1 VVAEPERRVGSL
13 TIVGAGI
20 RPGLH
25 TTREASARIRD
36 ADKVLYLLAEVAPI
50 RWLEELNPSAE
61 SLEHAYSPGRPYA
74 EVYQEVVETILDHV
88 RRSLDVCVV
97 FYGHPGVYDRTS
109 YDAMAQV
116 RAEGFPAMIL
126 PGITADDCLYV
137 DLELDPGATGC
148 QSYDATD
155 FLVRHRRPD
164 VTVPLI
170 LWQVG
175 VVGGSRTTGEVR
187 RPGLEVLAE
196 RLEELYG
203 PEHEAIVYEATP
215 FPVGRPF
222 IEPCEVRHLADSGVT
237 GLSTLYVPPKGSAP
251 LDPDLMVRLEMAP
264 ASEHEG

>member
-1 VVAEPERRVGSL
+1 VAEPERRAGSL

-25 TTREASARIRD
+25 TTREAIARIRD
-36 ADKVLYLLAEVAPI
+36 ADKVLYLLAELAPI

-61 SLEHAYSPGRPYA
+61 SLEHAYRPGRPYA

-109 YDAMAQV
+109 YEAMAQA
-116 RAEGFPAMIL
+116 RSEGFPARIL

-137 DLELDPGATGC
+137 DLELDPGKTGC

-155 FLVRHRRPD
+155 FLVRRRRPE

-187 RPGLEVLAE
+187 RSGLEVLAE

-215 FPVGRPF
+215 FPIGRPF
-222 IEPCEVRHLADSGVT
+222 IEPCEIRHLVDAGIT
-237 GLSTLYVPPKGSAP
+237 GLSTLYVPPKGSAKR
-251 LDPDLMVRLEMAP
+251 DPDLMARLGMAS
-264 ASEHEG
+264 ASEREG

>member
-1 VVAEPERRVGSL
+1 MVAEPERTSGSL

-25 TTREASARIRD
+25 TTREAIARIRG
-36 ADKVLYLLAEVAPI
+36 ADKVLYLLAEVTPI

-61 SLEHAYSPGRPYA
+61 SLEHAYRPGRRYV
-74 EVYQEVVETILDHV
+74 EVYEEIVTTILDHV
-88 RRSLDVCVV
+88 RRGLDVCVV
-97 FYGHPGVYDRTS
+97 FYGHPGVFDRTS
-109 YDAMAQV
+109 YDAVARA
-116 RAEGFPAMIL
+116 RAEGFAARIL
-126 PGITADDCLYV
+126 PGITAEDCLYV
-137 DLELDPGATGC
+137 DLELDPGTTGC

-155 FLVRHRRPD
+155 FLVRRRRPD

-175 VVGGSRTTGEVR
+175 VVGGSQTTGEVR
-187 RPGLEVLAE
+187 RSGLQVLAE

-222 IEPCEVRHLADSGVT
+222 IDPCEVRHLADSGVT
-237 GLSTLYVPPKGSAP
+237 GLSTLYVPPKSSAP
-251 LDPDLMVRLEMAP
+251 LDRDLMARLEMVP
-264 ASEHEG
+264 ASGSEG